1 MQEMERESTDHSK
14 FIVHVKPDK
23 IYKSLTALDKISRRR
38 GEALA
43 RTTSFPLSLDI
54 TGFNR
59 HITPVL
65 SVTSRGLSWESRE
78 TLYACE
84 NQQVCLDMELMH
96 MACKDTL

>member
-54 TGFNR
+54 TGFNGIL
-59 HITPVL
+59 HL
-65 SVTSRGLSWESRE
+65 SFLSRPEVCPG
-78 TLYACE
+78 
-84 NQQVCLDMELMH
+84 NQEKHYTHV
-96 MACKDTL
+96 KINKYV